1 MSSDEEI
8 RNSVMSDTIQS
19 FIREQVEMVAC
30 NTLPDIFKENESAI
44 TEQVKTAIARI
55 DDKQI
60 VQAIITIVQNLKI
73 TKADIEVNPTEG
85 EEGGDQEEGGGG
97 EEPAGGEEEGEGD
110 TSGGSK
116 KKRRKFNK
124 TKRKKRKNKN

>member
-44 TEQVKTAIARI
+44 TQQVLSAIGRI
-55 DDKQI
+55 DDKEI
-60 VQAIITIVQNLKI
+60 IQAIITIVQNLKI
-73 TKADIEVNPTEG
+73 TKADIEVKPEEG
-85 EEGGDQEEGGGG
+85 EGNQEEGGGDQEEGGGDQ
-97 EEPAGGEEEGEGD
+97 EEGGE

>member
-30 NTLPDIFKENESAI
+30 NTLPDIFEENKSAI
-44 TEQVKTAIARI
+44 TQQVLSAIGRI

-60 VQAIITIVQNLKI
+60 IQAIITIVQNLKI

-85 EEGGDQEEGGGG
+85 EEGGDEELPAEGDGGG
-97 EEPAGGEEEGEGD
+97 EGEEI
-110 TSGGSK
+110 SGGSK

>member
-8 RNSVMSDTIQS
+8 RNSIMSDTIQT

-44 TEQVKTAIARI
+44 TQQVLSSIGRI
-55 DDKQI
+55 EDKEI
-60 VQAIITIVQNLKI
+60 VRAIITLVQNLKI
-73 TKADIEVNPTEG
+73 TKADIEVETIKGNVEVIGEG
-85 EEGGDQEEGGGG
+85 EGEGEGGE
-97 EEPAGGEEEGEGD
+97 GEEEGEGV
-110 TSGGSK
+110 TGGSK

>member
-1 MSSDEEI
+1 
-8 RNSVMSDTIQS
+8 MSDTIQT

-44 TEQVKTAIARI
+44 TQHVLSSIGRI
-55 DDKQI
+55 EDKEI
-60 VQAIITIVQNLKI
+60 VRAIITLVQNLKI
-73 TKADIEVNPTEG
+73 TKADIEVETIKGNVEVTEQATGEG
-85 EEGGDQEEGGGG
+85 EE
-97 EEPAGGEEEGEGD
+97 EEEEV
-110 TSGGSK
+110 TGGSK

>member
-8 RNSVMSDTIQS
+8 RNSVMSESIQS
-19 FIREQVEMVAC
+19 FIREQVETVAC
-30 NTLPDIFKENESAI
+30 NTLPDIFKDNESAI
-44 TEQVKTAIARI
+44 TQQVLSVINRL
-55 DDKQI
+55 DDKEI
-60 VQAIITIVQNLKI
+60 ISAIIRIVQNLKI
-73 TKADIEVNPTEG
+73 TKADIQVNPSNADETAGDETAGDETAGDETADG
-85 EEGGDQEEGGGG
+85 E
-97 EEPAGGEEEGEGD
+97 

>member
-44 TEQVKTAIARI
+44 TQQVLSAIGRI
-55 DDKQI
+55 DDKEI
-60 VQAIITIVQNLKI
+60 IQAIITIVQNLKI
-73 TKADIEVNPTEG
+73 TKADIQVNPAEG
-85 EEGGDQEEGGGG
+85 EEDGEEPAGGDEGGDEGG
-97 EEPAGGEEEGEGD
+97 EEPAGGE

>member
-8 RNSVMSDTIQS
+8 RNSVMSESIQS
-19 FIREQVEMVAC
+19 FIREQVETVAC
-30 NTLPDIFKENESAI
+30 NTLPDIFKDNESAI
-44 TEQVKTAIARI
+44 TQQVLSVINRL
-55 DDKQI
+55 DDKEI
-60 VQAIITIVQNLKI
+60 ISAIIRIVQNLKI
-73 TKADIEVNPTEG
+73 TKADIQVNPSNADETAGDETAGDETADG
-85 EEGGDQEEGGGG
+85 E
-97 EEPAGGEEEGEGD
+97 

>member
-44 TEQVKTAIARI
+44 TQQVLSAIGRI

-60 VQAIITIVQNLKI
+60 IQAIITIVQNLKI
-73 TKADIEVNPTEG
+73 TKADIEVNPAEGGEEGVGEEG
-85 EEGGDQEEGGGG
+85 EE
-97 EEPAGGEEEGEGD
+97 PPPEGEVETEE

-124 TKRKKRKNKN
+124 TKRKKRKNKT

>member
-44 TEQVKTAIARI
+44 TQQVLSAIGRI

-60 VQAIITIVQNLKI
+60 IQAIITIVQNLKI

-85 EEGGDQEEGGGG
+85 EEGGEPEGGEPEG
-97 EEPAGGEEEGEGD
+97 EPPAGGEEE

>member
-8 RNSVMSDTIQS
+8 RNSIMSDTIQT

-44 TEQVKTAIARI
+44 TQHVLSSIGRI
-55 DDKQI
+55 DDKEI
-60 VQAIITIVQNLKI
+60 VRAIITLVQNLKI
-73 TKADIEVNPTEG
+73 TKADIEVETIEGNVEVTEPATGEGEGEG
-85 EEGGDQEEGGGG
+85 EEV
-97 EEPAGGEEEGEGD
+97 
-110 TSGGSK
+110 TGGSK

>member
-8 RNSVMSDTIQS
+8 RNSIMSDTIQT

-44 TEQVKTAIARI
+44 TQHVLSSIGRI
-55 DDKQI
+55 DDKDI
-60 VQAIITIVQNLKI
+60 VRAIITLVQNLKI
-73 TKADIEVNPTEG
+73 TKADIEVETIEGNVEVIEGEGGEGG
-85 EEGGDQEEGGGG
+85 EEGEV
-97 EEPAGGEEEGEGD
+97 
-110 TSGGSK
+110 TGGSK

>member
-1 MSSDEEI
+1 MSSDEAI
-8 RNSVMSDTIQS
+8 RNSIMSDTIQT

-44 TEQVKTAIARI
+44 TQHVLSSIGRI
-55 DDKQI
+55 DDKEI
-60 VQAIITIVQNLKI
+60 VRAIITLVQNLKI
-73 TKADIEVNPTEG
+73 TKADIEVETIEGNVEVTEPATGEGEGEG
-85 EEGGDQEEGGGG
+85 EEV
-97 EEPAGGEEEGEGD
+97 
-110 TSGGSK
+110 TGGSK

>member
-8 RNSVMSDTIQS
+8 RNSIMSDTIQT

-44 TEQVKTAIARI
+44 TQHVLSSIGRI
-55 DDKQI
+55 EDKEI
-60 VQAIITIVQNLKI
+60 VRAIITLVQNLKI
-73 TKADIEVNPTEG
+73 TKADIEVETIKGNVEVTEQATGEG
-85 EEGGDQEEGGGG
+85 EE
-97 EEPAGGEEEGEGD
+97 EEEEV
-110 TSGGSK
+110 TGGSK

>member
-44 TEQVKTAIARI
+44 TQQVLSAIGRI
-55 DDKQI
+55 DDKEI
-60 VQAIITIVQNLKI
+60 IQAIITIVQNLKI
-73 TKADIEVNPTEG
+73 TKADIEVNPEEGEGGEGGETTEEETGGDEGG
-85 EEGGDQEEGGGG
+85 EEGGE
-97 EEPAGGEEEGEGD
+97 

>member
-44 TEQVKTAIARI
+44 TQQVLSAIGGI
-55 DDKQI
+55 DDKEI
-60 VQAIITIVQNLKI
+60 IQAIITIVQNLKI
-73 TKADIEVNPTEG
+73 TKADIQVNPTE
-85 EEGGDQEEGGGG
+85 EGGDEEPPAEGDEGG
-97 EEPAGGEEEGEGD
+97 EEPEPAA
-110 TSGGSK
+110 GGSK

>member
-8 RNSVMSDTIQS
+8 RNSIMSDTIQT

-44 TEQVKTAIARI
+44 TQQVLSSIGRI
-55 DDKQI
+55 DDKEI
-60 VQAIITIVQNLKI
+60 VRAIITLVQNLKI
-73 TKADIEVNPTEG
+73 TKADIELETIEGNVEVTEQATGEG
-85 EEGGDQEEGGGG
+85 E
-97 EEPAGGEEEGEGD
+97 EEEGEGGEGGGV
-110 TSGGSK
+110 TGGSK

>member
-44 TEQVKTAIARI
+44 TQQVLSAIGRI
-55 DDKQI
+55 DDKEI
-60 VQAIITIVQNLKI
+60 IQAIITIVQNLKI

-85 EEGGDQEEGGGG
+85 EGDQEEGGGDQ
-97 EEPAGGEEEGEGD
+97 EEEGGGDQGEGGE